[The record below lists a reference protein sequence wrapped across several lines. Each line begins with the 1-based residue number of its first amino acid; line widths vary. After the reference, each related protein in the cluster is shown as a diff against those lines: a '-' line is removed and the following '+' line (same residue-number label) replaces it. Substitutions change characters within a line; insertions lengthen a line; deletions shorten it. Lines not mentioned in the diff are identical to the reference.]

1 MNTDKVTS
9 ESLAEKCGRMAEQY
23 DKDKETHRWNGPNVI
38 FGLSF
43 GYVEAGQSILDIGIG
58 TGLGS
63 LLFHK
68 AGLKVYGMDMSSE
81 MLAVCRNKGISE
93 ELKIQDLTKTPYPYG
108 ESSINHAICV
118 GVLNHFDNIEPVFS
132 EAARILKDKGIFGFI
147 VADRKN
153 DEKAMFEVEH
163 AGSCHKMYRH
173 SYGQILEYTKKT
185 GFQIFR
191 ELEFLVP
198 EHNEHE
204 KKKILKA
211 YITSKSAV

>member
-1 MNTDKVTS
+1 MNKITS

-43 GYVEAGQSILDIGIG
+43 SYIEPGQSILDIGIG
-58 TGLGS
+58 TGLSS

-68 AGLKVYGMDMSSE
+68 AGLKIFGIDMSSE
-81 MLAVCRNKGISE
+81 MLAVCKNKGISE
-93 ELKIQDLTKTPYPYG
+93 ELKIQDLTKTPYPFN

-132 EAARILKDKGIFGFI
+132 ETSRILKDKGIFGFI

-153 DEKAMFEVEH
+153 DEDAIFEIQH

-173 SYGQILEYTKKT
+173 SYEQIQEYTKNT
-185 GFQIFR
+185 GFQILH
-191 ELEFLVP
+191 ELEFLIS
-198 EHNEHE
+198 EINENE
-204 KKKILKA
+204 KKKVLKA
-211 YITSKSAV
+211 YIACKSVR

>member
-1 MNTDKVTS
+1 MIKNQITS

-38 FGLSF
+38 LGLSF
-43 GYVEAGQSILDIGIG
+43 GYIEPGQSILDIGIG

-63 LLFHK
+63 FLFHK

-81 MLAVCRNKGISE
+81 MLAVCKNKGIAE

-153 DEKAMFEVEH
+153 DENAMFEVQH
-163 AGSCHKMYRH
+163 AGSYHKMYRH
-173 SYGQILEYTKKT
+173 SFEQIHAYTEKSGLQIL
-185 GFQIFR
+185 R

-198 EHNEHE
+198 EHNES
-204 KKKILKA
+204 KKAKTLKA
-211 YITSKSAV
+211 YIAGK